1 MVSTDRYQ
9 EWRAK
14 FIDRTLLVFFI
25 VLGLRLFQMQVL
37 RGSVYHEKSE
47 SNHIR
52 QIPLPAS
59 RGLIMDRNG
68 SVLADNRPSY
78 SLYIVPYEFR
88 KNAADAEVI
97 ATTLGLSV
105 SEIEKQIKE
114 SDAGPFTP
122 VRLIQDMDFKTLS
135 IIVENRLDLPGV
147 FYQAE
152 PVRFYPAHAKCS
164 HIIGYLGEIDK
175 NELKSLESHGYNRGD
190 QIGKTGLEK
199 KYDHWLRGENGY
211 KYAEVDV
218 RGREIGNF
226 EGKRDVP
233 SVPGHNLKLT
243 LDSELQ
249 DRIEN
254 LMEGRRGAVIVVDPR
269 NGEVLSMVSKPD
281 YDLNSFA
288 VKLNTNLWKQ
298 LQNDPGKPL
307 LDRAI
312 QAQLPPGSTYKLITA
327 IAALERKSVPSDFE
341 TVCDGNFRLGRRIY
355 HCWKKD
361 GHGRVNFTDAIV
373 GSCNVYFYELM
384 LQTGLESW
392 IDYSELFGFGRKT
405 GIDLEEENSGLL
417 PDIRYLNQKY
427 GKRGWGKGMWLNLTV
442 GQGDLLVTPIQ
453 MVMLASEI
461 GMEGRVAV
469 PHLLQAIQ
477 DPMTA
482 IWKEF
487 EPEKREIMP
496 VSPETYDQLKTA
508 MFGVVHASGGTGV
521 LARVPGVRACGKT
534 GTAQNPQG
542 EDHAWFIGFAPM
554 EHPEISLVVLI
565 ENGGSGGGTA
575 APIAGSIFR
584 WFLKTRKMT

>member
-1 MVSTDRYQ
+1 MVSADQHQ
-9 EWRAK
+9 ERRAK
-14 FIDRTLLVFFI
+14 FLDRTLLVFFI
-25 VLGLRLFQMQVL
+25 ILGLRLFQMQVL

-59 RGLIMDRNG
+59 RGVISDRNG
-68 SVLADNRPSY
+68 CVLADNRPSY
-78 SLYIVPYEFR
+78 SLYIVPYEFQ

-97 ATTLGLSV
+97 ASTLGLSV
-105 SEIEKQIKE
+105 NEIEKKIKE

-147 FYQAE
+147 FYRAE
-152 PVRFYPAHAKCS
+152 PVRVYPSHAKCS
-164 HIIGYLGEIDK
+164 HVIGYLGEIGK
-175 NELKSLESHGYNRGD
+175 SELKSLESHGYNRGD
-190 QIGKTGLEK
+190 QIGKTGIEK

-211 KYAEVDV
+211 KYVEVDV

-226 EGKRDVP
+226 GGERDVA
-233 SVPGHNLKLT
+233 SVPGYNLKLT

-249 DRIEN
+249 YRVEN
-254 LMEGRRGAVIVVDPR
+254 LMEGKRGAVIVVDPR
-269 NGEVLSMVSKPD
+269 NGEILSMVSKPD

-288 VKLNTNLWKQ
+288 VKLNPDLWKQ
-298 LQNDPGKPL
+298 FQNDPGKPL
-307 LDRAI
+307 LHRAI

-327 IAALERKSVPSDFE
+327 IAALEKKSVSSDFE
-341 TVCDGNFRLGRRIY
+341 TVCDGSYRLGRRIY

-373 GSCNVYFYELM
+373 GSCNVYFYELI

-405 GIDLEEENSGLL
+405 GVDLEEENSGLL

-427 GKRGWGKGMWLNLTV
+427 GKKGWGKGMWLNLTV

-477 DPMTA
+477 DPVTE

-487 EPEKREIMP
+487 EPEKRESMP
-496 VSPETYDQLKTA
+496 LSSGTYDQVKTA
-508 MFGVVHASGGTGV
+508 MFGVIHANGGTGV

-542 EDHAWFIGFAPM
+542 KDHAWFIGFAPM
-554 EHPEISLVVLI
+554 EDPEISLVVLI
-565 ENGGSGGGTA
+565 ENGGSGGGAA

-584 WFLKTRKMT
+584 WFLKTRRTT